1 MKASVI
7 IVIYSGIKRLQDAPQ
22 SLVSYAK
29 RSDVEVI
36 IVDNGSVDRCA
47 DEAERRFP
55 WAKVRRSESN
65 LGFAGGVNF
74 GAESATGDV
83 IILLNDDAVAEPGF
97 VEAHIDVLA
106 ENDNAAASAG
116 RLVSWD
122 GLAHDYVRGQM
133 TFDAHAFQIGQGFPL
148 ADVLPPVRS
157 EPLAFACGGNMAVRR
172 KDWLEHEGFDE
183 ELFAYFEDVELAWRL
198 LASGRDIVAAPDAVA
213 RHRGSATSDALG
225 NFRRGVLFERN
236 ALRAF
241 FTCADEELR
250 SAMGSAVMLT
260 FLHRLTRFAEL
271 NPELA
276 ALAADPF
283 GAAPAG
289 LSRKER
295 WLRRLKER
303 GFGQSVRHLL
313 ARVLLGPSVG
323 LPALSEGHLLM
334 QLRAARGFFD
344 GLDGAQ
350 ARRRSLCALRRVSD
364 RELMDRFPRLVV
376 PTYPGDELWFDS
388 DAFRAL
394 MPSGWGIEESTLET
408 ILHPSLVGK

>member
-1 MKASVI
+1 VKASVI
-7 IVIYSGIKRLQDAPQ
+7 IVIYSGIDRLQDAPQ
-22 SLVSYAK
+22 SLAGYAK

-36 IVDNGSVDRCA
+36 IVDNGSVDRCS
-47 DEAERRFP
+47 DEAKRRFP
-55 WAKVRRSESN
+55 WAKVKRSDVN

-83 IILLNDDAVAEPGF
+83 IILLNDDAVAEPGLI
-97 VEAHIDVLA
+97 EAHIEVLS
-106 ENDNAAASAG
+106 ENTNAAASAG
-116 RLVSWD
+116 RLITWD
-122 GLAHDYVRGQM
+122 GLAHDFLLGQM

-148 ADVLPPVRS
+148 NEILPPERG

-172 KDWLEHEGFDE
+172 KDWLENDGFDKD
-183 ELFAYFEDVELAWRL
+183 LFAYFEDVELAWRL

-236 ALRAF
+236 ALRTF
-241 FTCADEELR
+241 FACADEELR

-260 FLHRLTRFAEL
+260 FLHRLTRFTEL

-276 ALAADPF
+276 AHAADPF
-283 GAAPAG
+283 GAAPEAVT
-289 LSRKER
+289 RKER
-295 WLRRLKER
+295 WRRRLHER
-303 GFGQSVRHLL
+303 GLGGSIRHLV

-323 LPALSEGHLLM
+323 LPALTDGHLLM

-350 ARRRSLCALRRVSD
+350 ARRRSLCAVRRVPD
-364 RELMDRFPRLVV
+364 RELIDRFPRLVV
-376 PTYPGDELWFDS
+376 PTYPGDELWFAC

-394 MPSGWGIEESTLET
+394 MPSDWGIEESTLEM
-408 ILHPSLVGK
+408 IHHSSLGGS